1 VLGVGSV
8 RSAAPSGNKRDHK
21 ADLRRSFDAH
31 GVQPAAGGAEHGDE
45 IATQIDLDLDLDIAY
60 RAAPDL
66 HDLVA
71 ELTNVLRAG
80 WGR

>member
-21 ADLRRSFDAH
+21 ADLRRAFDAH

-45 IATQIDLDLDLDIAY
+45 IATQIDLDLDLAY

-66 HDLVA
+66 RDLVA

-80 WGR
+80 WAR

>member
-1 VLGVGSV
+1 MLGVGSV

-21 ADLRRSFDAH
+21 ADLRRAFDAH

-45 IATQIDLDLDLDIAY
+45 IATQIDLDLDLAY

-66 HDLVA
+66 RDLVA

-80 WGR
+80 WAR